1 MLRLRPRTAPAL
13 AATLAAVCFLAGPPA
28 RAQTPT
34 SPNVEYAELALEGER
49 ELITGSMHCTATFKS
64 VRSQTVTQEANGRFT
79 IKVTYNYQNVFGQ
92 DFYSGLVFKFSK
104 GGRLY
109 DIANGER
116 DAWWAPFVGS
126 EVVARA
132 KKVIVNKD
140 ILALFSSGQVR
151 IGVIAQVNARLDAIR
166 PK

>member
-1 MLRLRPRTAPAL
+1 MLRTRTAPAL
-13 AATLAAVCFLAGPPA
+13 AATLAAVCFLAGSPA
-28 RAQTPT
+28 RAQTPV

-49 ELITGSMHCTATFKS
+49 DLITGAMHCTATYKS
-64 VRSQTVTQEANGRFT
+64 VRSQTLTQESNGRFT
-79 IKVTYNYQNVFGQ
+79 IKVTYNFENVFGQ
-92 DFYSGLVFKFSK
+92 SFHSGLVFKFSK

-109 DIANGER
+109 DVANGER

-126 EVVARA
+126 EVVARV
-132 KKVIVNKD
+132 KKAVVNRS

-151 IGVIAQVNARLDAIR
+151 NGVIAQVNARLDAIR